1 MSDLKI
7 IGIASGKG
15 GVGKTTISTNL
26 AVALAESGR
35 QVMLFDGDLGLANA
49 QLALGIQAE
58 FNFSHVISGEKSLK
72 DIVVR
77 GPAGIYVVPGAS
89 GMGKMADLGEAEL
102 RGVIQS
108 FSEFQEPLDYLIV
121 DAAAGISPAVTTFLK
136 ACHETLVVVRD
147 EPSSIA
153 DAYGIIKVLTTE
165 HQYRNIGL
173 IPNAVPDQRSGQ
185 LLYQRLNAV
194 CVKFLNLDLEYTY
207 SIEADE
213 VMLEAARQYSPVITH
228 SPGSKS
234 ARDFR
239 KLAKQVHLLPNT
251 NNPSGGLQF
260 FVERML
266 ETGPEVSH
274 G

>member
-26 AVALAESGR
+26 AVALAEAGH

-58 FNFSHVISGEKSLK
+58 YNFSHVISGEKSLK
-72 DIVVR
+72 EIVVR
-77 GPAGIYVVPGAS
+77 GPSGIYVVPGAS
-89 GMGKMADLGEAEL
+89 GMGKMADLGQAEL
-102 RGVIQS
+102 RGVVQS
-108 FSEFQEPLDYLIV
+108 FSEFDEPLDYLIV
-121 DAAAGISPAVTTFLK
+121 DAAAGIAPSVTTFLK

-153 DAYGIIKVLTTE
+153 DAYGIIKVLATE
-165 HQYRNIGL
+165 HDYTNIGL
-173 IPNAVPDQRSGQ
+173 IPNGVPDQRAGQ

-194 CVKFLNLDLEYTY
+194 SVKFLNLDLEYTY
-207 SIEADE
+207 SIESDE
-213 VMLEAARQYSPVITH
+213 TVLEAARKYTPVITH
-228 SPGSKS
+228 SPGSMA

-239 KLAKQVHLLPNT
+239 KLAKEVQMLPVSKRA
-251 NNPSGGLQF
+251 SGGLQF

-266 ETGPEVSH
+266 DTDPEVSN

>member
-26 AVALAESGR
+26 AVALAEAGN

-49 QLALGIQAE
+49 QLALGVQAE
-58 FNFSHVISGEKSLK
+58 YNFSHVISGEKSLN

-77 GPAGIYVVPGAS
+77 GPSGIFVVPGAS
-89 GMGKMADLGEAEL
+89 GMGKMADLDEAEL
-102 RGVIQS
+102 RGVVQS

-121 DAAAGISPAVTTFLK
+121 DAAAGIAPSVTTFLK
-136 ACHETLVVVRD
+136 ACHQTMVVVRD

-165 HQYRNIGL
+165 HGYSNIGL
-173 IPNAVPDQRSGQ
+173 IPNGVTDQRSGQ

-194 CVKFLNLDLEYTY
+194 CIKFLNLDLEYTY
-207 SIEADE
+207 SIESDE
-213 VMLEAARQYSPVITH
+213 TILEAARKYTPVMTH
-228 SPGSKS
+228 SPGSMA

-239 KLAKQVHLLPNT
+239 KLAKEIKLIPATLRA
-251 NNPSGGLQF
+251 SGGLQF

-266 ETGPEVSH
+266 TRETEVSN

>member
-26 AVALAESGR
+26 AVALAEAGH

-58 FNFSHVISGEKSLK
+58 YNFSHVISGEKTLNE
-72 DIVVR
+72 IVVR
-77 GPAGIYVVPGAS
+77 GPSGIYVVPGAS

-108 FSEFQEPLDYLIV
+108 FSEFNEPLDYLIV
-121 DAAAGISPAVTTFLK
+121 DAAAGIAPSVTTFLK

-153 DAYGIIKVLTTE
+153 DAYGIIKVLATE
-165 HQYRNIGL
+165 HDYKTIGL
-173 IPNAVPDQRSGQ
+173 IPNGVPDQRAGQ

-194 CVKFLNLDLEYTY
+194 SVKFLNLDLEYTY
-207 SIEADE
+207 SIESDE
-213 VMLEAARQYSPVITH
+213 TILEAARKYTPVMTH
-228 SPGSKS
+228 SPGSTS

-239 KLAKQVHLLPNT
+239 KLAKEVQMLSISKRA
-251 NNPSGGLQF
+251 SGGLQF

-266 ETGPEVSH
+266 DKDPEVSN

>member
-26 AVALAESGR
+26 AVALAEAGN

-49 QLALGIQAE
+49 QLALGVQAE
-58 FNFSHVISGEKSLK
+58 YNFSHVISGEKSLN
-72 DIVVR
+72 DIVIR
-77 GPAGIYVVPGAS
+77 GPSGIFVVPGAS
-89 GMGKMADLGEAEL
+89 GMGKMADLNEAEL
-102 RGVIQS
+102 RGVVQS

-121 DAAAGISPAVTTFLK
+121 DAAAGIAPSVTTFLK
-136 ACHETLVVVRD
+136 ACHQTMVVVRD

-165 HQYRNIGL
+165 HGYTNIGL
-173 IPNAVPDQRSGQ
+173 IPNGVTDQRSGQ

-194 CVKFLNLDLEYTY
+194 CVKFLNLDLAYTY
-207 SIEADE
+207 SIESDE
-213 VMLEAARQYSPVITH
+213 MILEAARKYAPVMKH
-228 SPGSKS
+228 SPGSMA

-239 KLAKQVHLLPNT
+239 KLAKEIKLIPVTLRA
-251 NNPSGGLQF
+251 SGGLQF

-266 ETGPEVSH
+266 TRETEVSN

>member
-1 MSDLKI
+1 MSDLTI

-26 AVALAESGR
+26 AVALAEAGH

-58 FNFSHVISGEKSLK
+58 YNFSHVISGEKSLK
-72 DIVVR
+72 EIVVR
-77 GPAGIYVVPGAS
+77 GPSGIFVVPGAS

-102 RGVIQS
+102 RGVVQS
-108 FSEFQEPLDYLIV
+108 FSEFDEPLDYLIV
-121 DAAAGISPAVTTFLK
+121 DAAAGIAPSVTTFLK
-136 ACHETLVVVRD
+136 ACHETLIVVRD

-153 DAYGIIKVLTTE
+153 DAYGIIKVLATE
-165 HQYRNIGL
+165 HGYTNIGL
-173 IPNAVPDQRSGQ
+173 IPNGVPDQRSGQ

-194 CVKFLNLDLEYTY
+194 SVKFLNLDLEYTY
-207 SIEADE
+207 SIESDE
-213 VMLEAARQYSPVITH
+213 TVLEAARKYIPVITH
-228 SPGSKS
+228 SPGSMA

-239 KLAKQVHLLPNT
+239 KLAKEIQMLPVSKRA
-251 NNPSGGLQF
+251 SGGLQF

-266 ETGPEVSH
+266 DTDPEVSN

>member
-26 AVALAESGR
+26 AVALAEAGH

-58 FNFSHVISGEKSLK
+58 YNFSHVISGDKSLK
-72 DIVVR
+72 EIVVR
-77 GPAGIYVVPGAS
+77 GPSGIYVVPGAS
-89 GMGKMADLGEAEL
+89 GMGKMADLGESEL
-102 RGVIQS
+102 QGIVQS
-108 FSEFQEPLDYLIV
+108 FSEFEAPLDYLII
-121 DAAAGISPAVTTFLK
+121 DAAAGISPSVITFLR

-153 DAYGIIKVLTTE
+153 DAYGIIKVLVTE
-165 HQYRNIGL
+165 HDYESIGL
-173 IPNAVPDQRSGQ
+173 IPNGVPDQRSGQ

-194 CVKFLNLDLEYTY
+194 SVKFLNLDLEYTY
-207 SIEADE
+207 SIESDE
-213 VMLEAARQYSPVITH
+213 TVLEAARKYAPVIIH
-228 SPGSKS
+228 SPGSTA

-239 KLAKQVHLLPNT
+239 KLAKEIQLLPISKHA
-251 NNPSGGLQF
+251 SGGLQF

-266 ETGPEVSH
+266 DSDPEVSN

>member
-15 GVGKTTISTNL
+15 GVGKTTIATNL
-26 AVALAESGR
+26 AVALAEAGH

-58 FNFSHVISGEKSLK
+58 YNFSHVISGEKSLK
-72 DIVVR
+72 EIVVR

-89 GMGKMADLGEAEL
+89 GMGKMADLGESEL
-102 RGVIQS
+102 QGIVQS
-108 FSEFQEPLDYLIV
+108 FSEFEAPLDYLIV
-121 DAAAGISPAVTTFLK
+121 DAAAGISPSVITFLR
-136 ACHETLVVVRD
+136 ACHQTLVVVRD

-153 DAYGIIKVLTTE
+153 DAYGIIKVLVTE
-165 HQYRNIGL
+165 HDYESIGL
-173 IPNAVPDQRSGQ
+173 IPNGVPDQRSGQ

-194 CVKFLNLDLEYTY
+194 SVKFLNLDLEYTY
-207 SIEADE
+207 SIESDE
-213 VMLEAARQYSPVITH
+213 TVLEAARKYAPVITH
-228 SPGSKS
+228 SPGSTA

-239 KLAKQVHLLPNT
+239 KLAKEIQLLPISKHA
-251 NNPSGGLQF
+251 SGGLQF

-266 ETGPEVSH
+266 DSDPEVSN